1 VPYRELIVDEVS
13 VVPSDPDWL
22 LLMSLPLS
30 DVFAPARPVRA
41 VDEDEPMPVVPGV
54 VEDEP

>member
-1 VPYRELIVDEVS
+1 MPYRELIVDEVS

-22 LLMSLPLS
+22 LLMSLPVS
-30 DVFAPARPVRA
+30 EVFAPARPVRA
-41 VDEDEPMPVVPGV
+41 V